1 MFCQKEHIGKENQL
15 FPQNLKGRQ
24 AKTNSMLAHR
34 VLNIFTSN
42 EKKIMIKK
50 IKVANN
56 FAQKCNKFPNKT
68 VEQLWHNSPVVP

>member
-15 FPQNLKGRQ
+15 FLQNLKGRQ

-42 EKKIMIKK
+42 EKNI
-50 IKVANN
+50 
-56 FAQKCNKFPNKT
+56 
-68 VEQLWHNSPVVP
+68 S